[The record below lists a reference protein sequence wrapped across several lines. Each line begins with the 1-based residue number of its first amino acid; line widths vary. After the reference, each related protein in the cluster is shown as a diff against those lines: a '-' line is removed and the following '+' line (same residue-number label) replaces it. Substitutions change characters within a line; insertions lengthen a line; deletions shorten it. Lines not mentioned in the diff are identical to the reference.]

1 MVLHATFIKAVK
13 EALKKKGWSMR
24 RAAREAGLDSSFLSK
39 VLSGKRNPPSDERV
53 IIRLAQKLDIDSD
66 SLVIY
71 AGRIPAKYQKDFE
84 KPGAIGLLSRA
95 RAMPEVEVARERVRK
110 VKKVVKEE
118 MPDELL

>member
-1 MVLHATFIKAVK
+1 MVLHSAFIKAVK

-39 VLSGKRNPPSDERV
+39 VLSGKRNPPSDERAIV
-53 IIRLAQKLDIDSD
+53 RLAQKLDLDPD

-71 AGRIPAKYQKDFE
+71 AGRIPAKYQRSLE
-84 KPGAIGLLSRA
+84 KSGAIRLLSEA
-95 RAMPEVEVARERVRK
+95 RAIPEVKAPREKAKK

>member
-13 EALKKKGWSMR
+13 EALKRKGWSMR
-24 RAAREAGLDSSFLSK
+24 KAAREAGLDSSFLSK
-39 VLSGKRNPPSDERV
+39 VLSGKRNPPSGEKV
-53 IIRLAQKLDIDSD
+53 IIRLAQQLDIDPV

-71 AGRIPAKYQKDFE
+71 AGRIPAKYQKDLE
-84 KPGAIGLLSRA
+84 KPGAIRLLSGV
-95 RAMPEVEVARERVRK
+95 RAMPEAEAPHERVRK

>member
-1 MVLHATFIKAVK
+1 MALHATFIKAIR
-13 EALKKKGWSMR
+13 EALEKKGWSMR

-53 IIRLAQKLDIDSD
+53 IIRLAQKLDIDPD

-71 AGRIPAKYQKDFE
+71 AGRIPARYQKDLE
-84 KPGAIGLLSRA
+84 KPGAIRLLSRA
-95 RAMPEVEVARERVRK
+95 RAIPSVEAPAERVK
-110 VKKVVKEE
+110 KIKKVVKEE

>member
-1 MVLHATFIKAVK
+1 MVLHNAFIKAVK

-53 IIRLAQKLDIDSD
+53 IAGLAQKLDLDPD

-71 AGRIPAKYQKDFE
+71 AGRIPAKYQRALE
-84 KPGAIGLLSRA
+84 KSGALRLLSEA
-95 RAMPEVEVARERVRK
+95 RTMSEVEVARERVKK

>member
-1 MVLHATFIKAVK
+1 MVLHTTFIKAVK
-13 EALKKKGWSMR
+13 GAMKKKGWSMR

-53 IIRLAQKLDIDSD
+53 IVRLAQRLDIDPV

-71 AGRIPAKYQKDFE
+71 AGRIPAKYQKDLE
-84 KPGAIGLLSRA
+84 KPGAIRLLSRSQA
-95 RAMPEVEVARERVRK
+95 LPEVGVPVSRVKK
-110 VKKVVKEE
+110 VKRVVKEE